1 MDVLIWIALCKR
13 ISLQKSKNLGSALR
27 RSKALKNCREFTKIL
42 KWLGST
48 GPGRSK
54 RRRSC
59 PRTQPES
66 FQLDLKEIGFTSMS
80 RDNSAS
86 LSFTGRSV
94 RLSPNGDSEVGSET
108 IQWLWNDTNKRLFV
122 GCRLPAKLVV
132 PDTTS
137 GRIVSSCRRLVTL
150 TTFST
155 MPADD

>member
-1 MDVLIWIALCKR
+1 
-13 ISLQKSKNLGSALR
+13 
-27 RSKALKNCREFTKIL
+27 
-42 KWLGST
+42 
-48 GPGRSK
+48 
-54 RRRSC
+54 
-59 PRTQPES
+59 
-66 FQLDLKEIGFTSMS
+66 MS

-137 GRIVSSCRRLVTL
+137 ERIVSSCRRLVTL
-150 TTFST
+150 TTFERVDRY
-155 MPADD
+155 PLFF